1 MSVDGTPSR
10 MGYASK
16 NQNCSVKCPDPSG
29 PIRITKDLKTERQG
43 GFCEGGKFSLPGLRT
58 QPSTSD
64 DNINQPKINLTMWSM
79 IKSLV
84 RVLFE
89 NFNSLL

>member
-1 MSVDGTPSR
+1 MSVDGAPSR
-10 MGYASK
+10 VGYASK
-16 NQNCSVKCPDPSG
+16 NLLNAPS
-29 PIRITKDLKTERQG
+29 PSDKTERQG